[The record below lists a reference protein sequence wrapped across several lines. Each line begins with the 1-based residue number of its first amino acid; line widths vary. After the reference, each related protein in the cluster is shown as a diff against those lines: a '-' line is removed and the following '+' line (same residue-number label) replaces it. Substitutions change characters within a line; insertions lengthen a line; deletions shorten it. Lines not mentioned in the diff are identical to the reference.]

1 MEKENS
7 QQQDFQNKDILMNI
21 QTNLVVLDVDKQ
33 VAFKN
38 KMFDGFVAEFIEQLF
53 EVGHFLQ
60 EQVEGSEI
68 WKTFINTKIFKLP
81 KQLRDQLL
89 DE

>member
-1 MEKENS
+1 
-7 QQQDFQNKDILMNI
+7 
-21 QTNLVVLDVDKQ
+21 
-33 VAFKN
+33 
-38 KMFDGFVAEFIEQLF
+38 MFDGFVAEFIEELF